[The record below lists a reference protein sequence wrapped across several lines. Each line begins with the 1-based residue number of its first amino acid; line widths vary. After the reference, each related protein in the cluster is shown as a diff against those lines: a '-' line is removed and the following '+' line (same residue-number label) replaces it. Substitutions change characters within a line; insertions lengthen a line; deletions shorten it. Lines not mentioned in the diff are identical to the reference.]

1 MAEESTAAP
10 KIVSVPHGEKSGARD
25 SVPKPRRRE
34 RAPRVHSS
42 RRRTTELRYT
52 RIGLVVAAFAL
63 IIVSISSKFSVQ
75 RLESEH
81 DSLTIQV
88 RKQERELKET
98 HVALDLARAELKE
111 MLEGRLPNLQQL
123 EFDLAT
129 TIDDRYVKNV
139 IFSLTGKGES
149 RVYEYRLVMH
159 NETLAM
165 LAPNAEILLFDE
177 VGVQVGSAAVTSE
190 VATTRSDEKMLEP
203 GEIRSYSAVIH
214 MNRDREPRYFVVKV
228 RD

>member
-1 MAEESTAAP
+1 MAEDSTAAP
-10 KIVSVPHGEKSGARD
+10 KIVSVPHSEKSGSTSSR
-25 SVPKPRRRE
+25 PKRQRRE
-34 RAPRVHSS
+34 SMPRARSS

-52 RIGLVVAAFAL
+52 RIGLVVAVFAL
-63 IIVSISSKFSVQ
+63 IILSISSKFSVQ

-98 HVALDLARAELKE
+98 HAALDLARAELKE

-123 EFDLAT
+123 NFDQAT

-190 VATTRSDEKMLEP
+190 VATTRSNEKMLEP

-214 MNRDREPRYFVVKV
+214 MSRDSDPRYFVVKV